1 MPQDRD
7 EGDPRQT
14 FPEQLQV
21 LGYQLRPQEGGPREI
36 ATGSGEAGHEAVSD
50 RVAHGGRDDGDR
62 LGRLPCGAGR
72 RGSEGHDE
80 IGLEADELGSQIRK
94 TLDVSVGGPV
104 LDQDVVTLD
113 MTTLA

>member
-21 LGYQLRPQEGGPREI
+21 LGYQLRTQEGGPREI
-36 ATGSGEAGHEAVSD
+36 PTGSGEAGHEAVSD

-62 LGRLPCGAGR
+62 LGRLPRGAGS
-72 RGSEGHDE
+72 RGGPGDDE
-80 IGLEADELGSQIRK
+80 IDLETHELGRQIRE
-94 TLDVSVGGPV
+94 TLHVSVRRAV
-104 LDQDVVTLD
+104 FDQDVATFD
-113 MTTLA
+113 MAPLA